1 MGGGSWQS
9 WGVALAAGLALSLGG
24 APAMA
29 NDEDEDEDYEEEAE
43 SEDEDT
49 DEEEDDEAERG
60 DSDHDSHVGS
70 VALGFF
76 GTRFVAATQPHPT
89 EGVVLSPEGNATVN
103 IVADEVTVP
112 LFGLRYWI
120 NDTVGA
126 ELAFGFNIAG
136 GDETVE
142 SPNPDPT
149 LSTSTDRALPSTRAF
164 SGRLGVPLSV
174 YSATHFNFMITPEL
188 AIGYSSSTLE
198 DFEEST
204 TGEALDLQLSG
215 FVFGVGGQLG
225 AELSFG
231 FIDVPQLSIQS
242 AWGVRFESRRRVG
255 RIGDA
260 ETVQTE
266 TAFGTSWYGDPW
278 DIFTGSFGLLYY
290 L

>member
-1 MGGGSWQS
+1 MGGGSWQPR
-9 WGVALAAGLALSLGG
+9 GVALAAGLALSLSG
-24 APAMA
+24 ASAVA
-29 NDEDEDEDYEEEAE
+29 DDEEDYEDYEEEAE
-43 SEDEDT
+43 P
-49 DEEEDDEAERG
+49 EEQDADDEADRG
-60 DSDHDSHVGS
+60 ESDHDGHVGRI
-70 VALGFF
+70 ALGFL
-76 GTRFVAATQPHPT
+76 GTRFAPATRPHPT
-89 EGVVLSPEGNATVN
+89 EGVVLSPEGNATVH
-103 IVADEVTVP
+103 IEADEVTVP

-126 ELAFGFNIAG
+126 ELAFGFNVAG

-149 LSTSTDRALPSTRAF
+149 LSVTTERALPSTRAF
-164 SGRLGVPLSV
+164 CGRLGVPLSV
-174 YSATHFNFMITPEL
+174 YSATHFNFMLTPEL

-198 DFEEST
+198 DFEVST
-204 TGEALDLQLSG
+204 TGEPLDLQLSG
-215 FVFGVGGQLG
+215 FMFGVGGQVG